1 MHKLFLACITFIC
14 FCADAQAATVDFIGT
29 AICPTCIVPDATIE
43 LVTTPQSIP
52 GEFLV
57 TNIIGNVGGFT
68 PTVIAPGGWSSLN
81 GTNDNLLFF
90 PPNPGPYDLGGLGIA
105 LGGTATDL
113 ACLGAFCAV
122 LYADP
127 NAPLGLIHAATFQVS
142 ETPLPPALPLVGTGL
157 AAVFLLGWLR
167 TREAAAACQS

>member
-1 MHKLFLACITFIC
+1 MRKLLLACIMFVGLDG
-14 FCADAQAATVDFIGT
+14 AAHAATVDFIGT
-29 AICPTCIVPDATIE
+29 AICPTCIVPNVTIE
-43 LVTTPQSIP
+43 LVTTPQAIP

-57 TNIIGNVGGFT
+57 TNIIGNVGGST

-105 LGGTATDL
+105 LNGSPTDL

-127 NAPLGLIHAATFQVS
+127 NAPLGLVHAATFEIA
-142 ETPLPPALPLVGTGL
+142 ETPIPAALPLVVTGL
-157 AAVFLLGWLR
+157 AAVGLLGWLR
-167 TREAAAACQS
+167 KQNVVAAC